1 MDKSDRIKQLEKE
14 IESICE
20 TLTSLTAKEKK
31 TESPQSGIEQVEQG
45 NLLRR
50 IRAQRREADKS
61 LVEKTSARAKL
72 QYEVN
77 TSSGANETTATE
89 EENIEPNKVEDQ
101 LELEAANKS
110 QYIRI
115 RNVMGI
121 LSEEIECKKN
131 LIITAIT

>member
-1 MDKSDRIKQLEKE
+1 MKSL
-14 IESICE
+14 
-20 TLTSLTAKEKK
+20 AVKEKK
-31 TESPQSGIEQVEQG
+31 TQSPQSGIEQVEQG

-77 TSSGANETTATE
+77 TSGAKDVNTPTAEET
-89 EENIEPNKVEDQ
+89 EPDKQEDQ
-101 LELEAANKS
+101 IELAASNKN
-110 QYIRI
+110 QYIRM

-121 LSEEIECKKN
+121 IAEEIECKKN
-131 LIITAIT
+131 LVITAINLAEDSLLTETENSTTK

>member
-1 MDKSDRIKQLEKE
+1 MDKSDRIKQSDKE

-20 TLTSLTAKEKK
+20 TLKSLTAKEKK

-101 LELEAANKS
+101 LE
-110 QYIRI
+110 
-115 RNVMGI
+115 
-121 LSEEIECKKN
+121 
-131 LIITAIT
+131 